1 MIEVEKLV
9 KIYGANRAVD
19 EISFKVDKGEIVGF
33 LGPNGAG
40 KSTTMK
46 MLTCF
51 IAPDGGKASIDG
63 HSVRDHS
70 LEVRRRLG
78 YLPENT
84 PLYEDM
90 GVVEFLRFISSVR
103 SIPGRQRQSRIDNV
117 IERCGLRGVVGKTIA
132 QLSRGYR
139 QRVGLA
145 QALIHD
151 PPILILD
158 EPTSALDPSQIVE
171 IRELIKSIGKEK
183 TVLLSTHIMQEVSA
197 TCTRVIIISRGK
209 IVAQGTPEDLVT
221 GGRRGRVIRALV
233 RGVDA
238 DAVGTAARS
247 LPGILSVESNHAAGD
262 AVALVA
268 TFGTGADA
276 PAESIYTLAREKSWV
291 LGELREER
299 QTLEEF
305 FIRVTRQNI

>member
-9 KIYGANRAVD
+9 KIYGTNRAVD
-19 EISFKVDKGEIVGF
+19 EVSFRVDKGEIVGF

-51 IAPDGGKASIDG
+51 IAPDGGKATVDG
-63 HSVRDHS
+63 HNVLGNS

-90 GVVEFLRFISSVR
+90 GVVEFLRFIASMR
-103 SIPGRQRQSRIDNV
+103 SIPARQRQSRIDNV
-117 IERCGLRGVVGKTIA
+117 IDRCGLKGVVGKTIA

-171 IRELIKSIGKEK
+171 IRELIKAIGKEK

-209 IVAQGTPEDLVT
+209 IVAQGTPEELVS
-221 GGRRGRVIRALV
+221 GGRKGRAIRALV
-233 RGVDA
+233 RGAVA
-238 DAVGTAARS
+238 AAVGAAARGLS
-247 LPGILSVESNHAAGD
+247 GVVSVEATPAGEG

-268 TFGTGADA
+268 TFGAGADS
-276 PAESIYTLAREKSWV
+276 PAESIYSLAREKSWV

-305 FIRVTRQNI
+305 FIRVTRQN